1 MSDPPQEIGLW
12 FASSFRS
19 ARAIDEYRGAMKLN
33 NAWETTKEMG
43 AEMAKKAVQ
52 NAPWIGGAYAIARK
66 YLP

>member
-1 MSDPPQEIGLW
+1 
-12 FASSFRS
+12 
-19 ARAIDEYRGAMKLN
+19 MKLN
-33 NAWETTKEMG
+33 NLWETTKEMG